1 MIFGPRR
8 RRDAL
13 KNVQAERNTFL
24 TRSITAAVLA
34 AFGLALLVTRLFD
47 LQVTEHSYFST
58 RADANRMRVVPV
70 APVRGLIYDR
80 NGVIFAQNQPSFV
93 LEVTPEQVGD
103 VDLLLG
109 ELGRV
114 VSLNETDIERF
125 KERARKT
132 PRYRGVPLR
141 ANLSMEEVARYEIN
155 RHEYRGAEVIAG
167 LSRNYPM
174 GASAVHVVGY
184 VSGITEKELQTVD
197 EKAYQGIDQIGK
209 VGIEK
214 SHEDLLRG
222 EPGAKIIE
230 ANAYGRPLRE
240 LEYRRGYPGRNL
252 FLSLDR
258 AVQKVAEDALGELN
272 GSIVAI
278 DPRNGEVI
286 ALVSKPGYD
295 PHGFVD
301 GIDSKSYKAL
311 LDNPG
316 RPLYNRALQGT
327 YPPGSTVKPAMALAG
342 LEYGVVDPG
351 HSEFCRGEM
360 SLPGSSR
367 KYRCWKRSGHGWA
380 DMKAGVMRS
389 CDIYFYQ
396 LALSLGIDRIHDAMT
411 RFGLGVA
418 TGLDLPQEKNGLF
431 PSREWKQRV
440 RKENWYPGE
449 TLNIGIGQGFT
460 LVTPVQL
467 AQMTARIAMRGG
479 GFVPHLLQSVE
490 DPITRQR
497 IDEVPKPLA
506 PIVLKDNKTWETVIE
521 AMHETAQ
528 SPTGTAYKVGKDAPY
543 TMAAKTGTAQVAG
556 LRQDEKK
563 APTLEET
570 PVHLRD
576 HALFIA
582 FAPVEAPRIAIAVIA
597 EHAGGGSTNAGPMAR
612 KVMDQ
617 YMVGEVRYGVPVAT
631 PGPDGT
637 IPASTAAAAGTP
649 TPATATPGIAPR
661 PAAKP
666 IATATVVPEATPKAP
681 PTPVPKPTA
690 APNEVRP

>member
-1 MIFGPRR
+1 MIFGTRR

-13 KNVQAERNTFL
+13 KNIQAERSTFL
-24 TRSITAAVLA
+24 VRSITAAVFA
-34 AFGLALLVTRLFD
+34 TIGLIALITRLIN
-47 LQVTEHSYFST
+47 LQVTEHAYFST
-58 RADANRMRVVPV
+58 RADENRMRVVPV

-80 NGVIFAQNQPSFV
+80 NGVILAQNQPSFV
-93 LEVTPEQVGD
+93 LEVTPEQVDD
-103 VDLLLG
+103 VDALLG
-109 ELGRV
+109 ELGRI
-114 VSLNETDIERF
+114 VSLNETDVERF
-125 KERARKT
+125 KDRVRKT

-141 ANLSMEEVARYEIN
+141 SNLSIEEVARYEIN
-155 RHEYRGAEVIAG
+155 RHEYRGVEVVAG

-174 GASAVHVVGY
+174 GASAVHVIGY
-184 VSGITEKELQTVD
+184 VSGITEKELQTID

-240 LEYRRGYPGRNL
+240 LDYERGYPGRNL
-252 FLSLDR
+252 FLSLDSQ
-258 AVQKVAEDALGELN
+258 VQKVAEDALGELN

-301 GIDSKSYKAL
+301 GIDGKSYKAL
-311 LDNPG
+311 LDDPR

-367 KYRCWKRSGHGWA
+367 KYRCWKRTGHGWA

-396 LALSLGIDRIHDAMT
+396 LAMSLGIDRIHDAMV
-411 RFGLGVA
+411 RFGLGKA
-418 TGLDLPQEKNGLF
+418 TGLDLPLEKNGLF
-431 PSREWKQRV
+431 PSREWKQRA

-449 TLNIGIGQGFT
+449 TLNIGIGQGYT

-479 GFVPHLLQSVE
+479 GFAPHLLQSVE
-490 DPITRQR
+490 DPITRTR
-497 IDEVPKPLA
+497 VDETPKALPA
-506 PIVLKDNKTWETVIE
+506 IVLKDNKAWETVIE
-521 AMHETAQ
+521 AMHDTAQ
-528 SPTGTAYKVGKDAPY
+528 APTGTAYKVGKDAPY
-543 TMAAKTGTAQVAG
+543 TIAAKTGTAQVAG

-582 FAPVEAPRIAIAVIA
+582 FAPVDAPRIAIAVIA
-597 EHAGGGSTNAGPMAR
+597 EHAGSGSSNAGPIAR

-617 YMVGEVRYGVPVAT
+617 YMLGEVLYGVEPTPSPGPGAT
-631 PGPDGT
+631 PG
-637 IPASTAAAAGTP
+637 STG
-649 TPATATPGIAPR
+649 
-661 PAAKP
+661 
-666 IATATVVPEATPKAP
+666 
-681 PTPVPKPTA
+681 TA
-690 APNEVRP
+690 APQPAATPAPSTPPNGVRP